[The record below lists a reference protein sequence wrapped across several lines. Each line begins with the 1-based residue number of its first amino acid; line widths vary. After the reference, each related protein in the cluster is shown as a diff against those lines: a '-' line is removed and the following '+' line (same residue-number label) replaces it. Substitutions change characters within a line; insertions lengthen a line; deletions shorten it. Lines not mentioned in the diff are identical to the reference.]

1 MVDDID
7 IDIQNGDI
15 DNGNQNNGDDNQQQ
29 EEQTEPVCEIKYW
42 LDNID
47 YPTDTF
53 NQFENWIIKALKIK
67 APEFKDDFEEITT
80 DLVEKY
86 RFLIQEAVN
95 ETDYDI
101 FVIGKR
107 DCEKEY
113 TPPEN
118 IDIEKV
124 IPFYLADITKRFKVF
139 SCCKIP
145 IYDYKELQLAFA
157 FYIANSLTLAN
168 KAINMPVGGITEEL
182 VAGSVRINPKTTNT
196 DKLNT
201 SYYSLEYDKIIKR
214 RKIIRREIL
223 VANSHISCCNRFNLC
238 HIINPFLKK

>member
-1 MVDDID
+1 MVGDID

-15 DNGNQNNGDDNQQQ
+15 DNDNQNNVNKNQQQ

-42 LDNID
+42 LDHIE
-47 YPTDTF
+47 YPTDAF
-53 NQFENWIIKALKIK
+53 NQFENWIITALKIK
-67 APEFKDDFEEITT
+67 APKFKGDFEEITPE
-80 DLVEKY
+80 LVEKY

-107 DCEKEY
+107 DCVEEY

-118 IDIEKV
+118 IDIEEV
-124 IPFYLADITKRFKVF
+124 LPFYLADITKRFKVF
-139 SCCKIP
+139 ACCKIP

-157 FYIANSLTLAN
+157 FYVANSLTLAN
-168 KAINMPVGGITEEL
+168 NAINMPVGGVVEEL
-182 VAGSVRINPKTTNT
+182 VAGSVRINPKNTNT
-196 DKLNT
+196 DKLNS

-214 RKIIRREIL
+214 RKIIKREIL
-223 VANSHISCCNRFNLC
+223 LSNANPHCFNSNYLC
-238 HIINPFLKK
+238 RMINPFLKK